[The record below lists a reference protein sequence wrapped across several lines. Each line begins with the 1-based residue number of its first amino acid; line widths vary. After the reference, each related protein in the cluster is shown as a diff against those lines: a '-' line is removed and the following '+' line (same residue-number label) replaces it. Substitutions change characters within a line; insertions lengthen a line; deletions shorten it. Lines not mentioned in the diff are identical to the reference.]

1 VEKALQI
8 VKKNLLSIICGVV
21 ALLAMIALA
30 YPLSGMYTHF
40 QADLTTRS
48 QDYLRA
54 QNLINT
60 QRSLPIV
67 RAGGTAVPLDA
78 FPTEQDCDVAAQ
90 AGAAVKSQSDELMQ
104 KAAALNQAGHDP
116 LLSPDILPDPRDRAF
131 EYRTAYLDMVQK
143 QLPQQMG
150 GVMPPNTDEIKA
162 ATDALHQS
170 EVEDKIIRVNGVEAN
185 RDQLEHNF
193 QDLAAKLPDQ
203 LLEERA
209 TKYKLYMDQT
219 SLSVHPTMLDQNKK
233 PTPADV
239 WYAQLALWVEQ
250 DVAASIMEANNNVPN
265 SNVLTDAVKRL
276 VRLDVPEGPAIYFQN
291 GTPGAAGA
299 AAAPVDPS
307 TPDYSSSPTG
317 HVCNAVY
324 DVVQFQLVMEVD
336 QRQIPLILHA
346 LQDNKLT
353 NVLSVDITQVD
364 TNAAA
369 DQGYIYGSAPI
380 VSISL
385 NCETLFMRSWTTKLM
400 PDEVKNNDLHIP
412 PPAAPGA

>member
-21 ALLAMIALA
+21 AILAMVALA

-40 QADLTTRS
+40 QADLTTRA
-48 QDYLRA
+48 QDFVRA
-54 QNLINT
+54 QSLINT
-60 QRSLPIV
+60 TRFLPIV
-67 RAGGTAVPLDA
+67 RVGGTAEPLDA

-90 AGAAVKSQSDELMQ
+90 ARDLVHSQSDQLMQ
-104 KAAALNQAGHDP
+104 KAIALNQAGHDP
-116 LLSPDILPDPRDRAF
+116 LLAPDILPDPSDRVF
-131 EYRTAYLDMVQK
+131 DYRKAYLDMVQK

-150 GVMPPNTDEIKA
+150 GVMPPNNDEVKA

-185 RDQLEHNF
+185 REQLEHNF
-193 QDLAAKLPDQ
+193 LDLAAKLPDQ

-209 TKYKLYMDQT
+209 TKYKLYIDPT
-219 SLSVHPTMLDQNKK
+219 SLSVHPTMLDPNKR

-239 WYAQLALWVEQ
+239 WYAQLALWIEQ
-250 DVAASIMEANNNVPN
+250 DVTASIIEANSNVPG
-265 SNVLTDAVKRL
+265 SNVLTDPIKRL
-276 VRLDVPEGPAIYFQN
+276 VRLDVPEGSQAYFQDAV
-291 GTPGAAGA
+291 AAGA
-299 AAAPVDPS
+299 APMDPS
-307 TPDYSSSPTG
+307 TPDYTRSPTG
-317 HVCNAVY
+317 HVCNGTY
-324 DVVQFQLVMEVD
+324 DVVQFQLDMEVD

-353 NVLSVDITQVD
+353 NVLSIEIAQVD
-364 TNAAA
+364 TSAAA

-385 NCETLFMRSWTTKLM
+385 TCETLFMRSWTTKLM
-400 PDEVKNNDLHIP
+400 PDEVKNNDLHIA
-412 PPAAPGA
+412 PAPTPGT

>member
-1 VEKALQI
+1 
-8 VKKNLLSIICGVV
+8 
-21 ALLAMIALA
+21 
-30 YPLSGMYTHF
+30 
-40 QADLTTRS
+40 
-48 QDYLRA
+48 
-54 QNLINT
+54 
-60 QRSLPIV
+60 
-67 RAGGTAVPLDA
+67 
-78 FPTEQDCDVAAQ
+78 
-90 AGAAVKSQSDELMQ
+90 
-104 KAAALNQAGHDP
+104 
-116 LLSPDILPDPRDRAF
+116 
-131 EYRTAYLDMVQK
+131 
-143 QLPQQMG
+143 
-150 GVMPPNTDEIKA
+150 
-162 ATDALHQS
+162 
-170 EVEDKIIRVNGVEAN
+170 
-185 RDQLEHNF
+185 
-193 QDLAAKLPDQ
+193 
-203 LLEERA
+203 
-209 TKYKLYMDQT
+209 
-219 SLSVHPTMLDQNKK
+219 
-233 PTPADV
+233 
-239 WYAQLALWVEQ
+239 LALWVEQ

-369 DQGYIYGSAPI
+369 DQGYIYGSTPI